1 MNRGK
6 KNKWIV
12 ELNPSEDE
20 NEMAPEMEPIAD
32 FQLRTSSLAS
42 SQSFVVVAVVAAPCR
57 VVVVVVSSSTVN
69 LVSPPN
75 ACWLQ

>member
-12 ELNPSEDE
+12 KLNPSGDE

-42 SQSFVVVAVVAAPCR
+42 SQSFVVVVVAAPCR